1 MVTRMALCVSP
12 LLAARHDC
20 HWTYAP
26 AMRCLATGHWRCALS
41 FLATGHL
48 SFRRVGASREER
60 RRSSLV
66 STIDAQ
72 GWILC
77 RPRSRPHGDG
87 AVTAD
92 QACRMFALLGLDV
105 NTAQVRELGE
115 VYLNEFIKIVDSH
128 VQVPPFVAS
137 EVPDAVEATAQEG
150 NVPAQQILDPSVE
163 EAERKLRDEKTLD
176 DEWKLLDTYRRGR
189 VSMQELRLFLA
200 NCHSTLSLDDT
211 ERFLETYGNTLEN
224 DGAEELELTKEGFIK
239 FRREYTSKIISL
251 SDYDSSSD
259 DDEGNLVGNAGTKEQ
274 QAPDDSAPSK
284 ANPAANHTVSKRLQ
298 SRHAERGPS
307 DNSSNHILSS
317 REHEL
322 VVNPDELVESDESD
336 EEAATN
342 NQNMLPMAVT
352 QQSK

>member
-1 MVTRMALCVSP
+1 MDIVQA
-12 LLAARHDC
+12 
-20 HWTYAP
+20 
-26 AMRCLATGHWRCALS
+26 S
-41 FLATGHL
+41 FQA
-48 SFRRVGASREER
+48 SFDSRVDRLGDVDLDDLRVVFR
-60 RRSSLV
+60 YFD
-66 STIDAQ
+66 TD
-72 GWILC
+72 
-77 RPRSRPHGDG
+77 GDG

-137 EVPDAVEATAQEG
+137 EVPDA
-150 NVPAQQILDPSVE
+150 QILDLSVE

-259 DDEGNLVGNAGTKEQ
+259 DDEGDLVGNAGTKEQ
-274 QAPDDSAPSK
+274 QAPDDSAPSE

-307 DNSSNHILSS
+307 DNSSDHILSS